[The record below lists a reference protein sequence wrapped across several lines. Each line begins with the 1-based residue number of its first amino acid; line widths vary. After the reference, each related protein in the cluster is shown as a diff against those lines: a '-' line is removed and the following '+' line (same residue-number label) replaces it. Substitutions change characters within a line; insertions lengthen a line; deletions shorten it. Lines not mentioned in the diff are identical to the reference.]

1 MRFARKSLSADV
13 TYTLGNANRTTIMI
27 SDGMK
32 LIACCAL
39 VLLMT
44 GCSTISLPQPR
55 AYSADISELLS
66 GRAMLGREVTEA
78 ELPNVD
84 LFAITPEMAAFAKSA
99 VRRGDSY
106 FEKVKALHV
115 ALLTSAEA
123 GGYGIVY
130 SAYITEPPIITFQ
143 QRHANCLSFT
153 LLYVALARSV
163 GLNAKVNEVEIPPT
177 WDMRN
182 KKDMV
187 FLRHVNVKVP
197 LLGES
202 TNILRRDDVVIDLEM
217 DRYRSNY
224 RQHEISDTLAT
235 AQFYSN
241 RAMEYMD
248 AGNFTDAFLSLRK
261 SISLNNQQSYVWSNL
276 GALYG
281 RKKLL
286 RESELAYLHALE
298 VNPDDLTVMN
308 NLSYHYNQAGNKEKA
323 LKFARL
329 AQRYRESNPFYK
341 YNLALSAF
349 EQQEYEPA
357 LHLVL
362 QAMDREKNDVRF
374 YELAATLY
382 EKLERPVKVL
392 KMQKKIK
399 KIKGE

>member
-1 MRFARKSLSADV
+1 
-13 TYTLGNANRTTIMI
+13 MI
-27 SDGMK
+27 SAGVK
-32 LIACCAL
+32 LIACGAL
-39 VLLMT
+39 VLLLSS
-44 GCSTISLPQPR
+44 CTIVTLPQSQP
-55 AYSADISELLS
+55 YSAEISELLS
-66 GRAMLGREVTEA
+66 GRAILGREVTEA

-84 LFAITPEMAAFAKSA
+84 VFALTPEMEAFAKGA

-115 ALLTSAEA
+115 ALLTSVEA
-123 GGYGIVY
+123 GGYGIAY
-130 SAYITEPPIITFQ
+130 SAYVTEPPIITFQ
-143 QRHANCLSFT
+143 QRRANCLSFT

-182 KKDMV
+182 RKDVV

-197 LLGES
+197 LPGDS
-202 TNILRRDDVVIDLEM
+202 INAMQRDDVVIDLEM
-217 DRYRSNY
+217 SRYRANY
-224 RQHEISDTLAT
+224 RQHEISDTLAS

-241 RAMEYMD
+241 RAMEYLD
-248 AGNFTDAFLSLRK
+248 AGNFNDAFLNLRK
-261 SISLNNQQSYVWSNL
+261 SINLNNQQSYVWSNL

-286 RESELAYLHALE
+286 REAGLAYLHALE
-298 VNPDDLTVMN
+298 LNPDDLTVMN
-308 NLSYHYNQAGNKEKA
+308 NLSYYYNQIGNKEKA

-349 EQQEYEPA
+349 EQKEYEQA
-357 LHLVL
+357 LQLVL
-362 QAMDREKNDVRF
+362 QAIAREKDDVRF

-382 EKLERPVKVL
+382 EKLDRPAKVQQ
-392 KMQKKIK
+392 MQKEIK
-399 KIKGE
+399 KITGE

>member
-1 MRFARKSLSADV
+1 
-13 TYTLGNANRTTIMI
+13 MI
-27 SDGMK
+27 SAGVK
-32 LIACCAL
+32 LIACGAL
-39 VLLMT
+39 VLLLSS
-44 GCSTISLPQPR
+44 CTIVTLPQPQP
-55 AYSADISELLS
+55 YSAEISELLS
-66 GRAMLGREVTEA
+66 GRAILGREVTEA

-84 LFAITPEMAAFAKSA
+84 VFALTPEMEAFAKGA

-115 ALLTSAEA
+115 ALLTSVEA
-123 GGYGIVY
+123 GGYGIAY
-130 SAYITEPPIITFQ
+130 SAYVTEPPIITFQ
-143 QRHANCLSFT
+143 QRRANCLSFT

-182 KKDMV
+182 RKDVV

-197 LLGES
+197 LPGDS
-202 TNILRRDDVVIDLEM
+202 INAMQRDDVVIDLEM
-217 DRYRSNY
+217 SRYRANY
-224 RQHEISDTLAT
+224 RQHEISDTLAS

-241 RAMEYMD
+241 RAMEYLD
-248 AGNFTDAFLSLRK
+248 AGNFNDAFLNLRK
-261 SISLNNQQSYVWSNL
+261 SINLNNQQSYVWSNL

-286 RESELAYLHALE
+286 REAGLAYLHALE
-298 VNPDDLTVMN
+298 LNPDDLTVMN
-308 NLSYHYNQAGNKEKA
+308 NLSYYYNQIGNKEKA

-349 EQQEYEPA
+349 EQKEYEQA
-357 LHLVL
+357 LQLVL
-362 QAMDREKNDVRF
+362 QAIAREKNDVRF

-382 EKLERPVKVL
+382 DKLNRADKVL
-392 KMQKKIK
+392 QMQNKIG
-399 KIKGE
+399 KIKGD

>member
-1 MRFARKSLSADV
+1 
-13 TYTLGNANRTTIMI
+13 MI
-27 SDGMK
+27 SDCMK

-39 VLLMT
+39 VLMIAS
-44 GCSTISLPQPR
+44 CSSVNLPKPR
-55 AYSADISELLS
+55 AYSADITELLS
-66 GRAMLGREVTEA
+66 GRAILGREVTDT
-78 ELPNVD
+78 ELPNID
-84 LFAITPEMAAFAKSA
+84 LFAITPEMEAFAKSA
-99 VRRGDSY
+99 VRRGDDY

-115 ALLTSAEA
+115 ALLTSAES
-123 GGYGIVY
+123 GGYGMVY
-130 SAYITEPPIITFQ
+130 SAYITEPPITTFQ

-182 KKDMV
+182 RKDMV

-197 LLGES
+197 LLGEI

-217 DRYRSNY
+217 HRYRANY

-241 RAMEYMD
+241 RAMEYLD

-276 GALYG
+276 GVLYG

-298 VNPDDLTVMN
+298 LNPEDLTVMN
-308 NLSYHYNQAGNKEKA
+308 NLSSHYRQAGNKAQA

-349 EQQEYEPA
+349 EQKEYQQA
-357 LHLVL
+357 LQLVL
-362 QAMDREKNDVRF
+362 QAVDREKNDVRF

-382 EKLERPVKVL
+382 EKLEQPAKVL
-392 KMQKKIK
+392 QMQKKIK

>member
-1 MRFARKSLSADV
+1 
-13 TYTLGNANRTTIMI
+13 MI
-27 SDGMK
+27 SDCMK

-39 VLLMT
+39 VLMIAS
-44 GCSTISLPQPR
+44 CSSVNLPKPR
-55 AYSADISELLS
+55 AYSADITELLS
-66 GRAMLGREVTEA
+66 GRAILGREVTDT
-78 ELPNVD
+78 ELPNID
-84 LFAITPEMAAFAKSA
+84 LFAITPEMEAFAKSA
-99 VRRGDSY
+99 VRRGDDY

-115 ALLTSAEA
+115 ALLTSAES
-123 GGYGIVY
+123 GGYGMVY
-130 SAYITEPPIITFQ
+130 SAYITEPPITTFQ

-182 KKDMV
+182 RKDMV

-197 LLGES
+197 LLGEI

-217 DRYRSNY
+217 HRYRANY

-241 RAMEYMD
+241 RAMEYLD

-276 GALYG
+276 GVLYG

-286 RESELAYLHALE
+286 RESEVAYLHALE
-298 VNPDDLTVMN
+298 LNPEDLTVMN
-308 NLSYHYNQAGNKEKA
+308 NLSSHYRQVGNKAQA

-349 EQQEYEPA
+349 EQKEYQQA
-357 LHLVL
+357 LQLVL
-362 QAMDREKNDVRF
+362 QAVDREKNDVRF

-382 EKLERPVKVL
+382 EKLEQPAKVL
-392 KMQKKIK
+392 QMQKKIK

>member
-1 MRFARKSLSADV
+1 M
-13 TYTLGNANRTTIMI
+13 TNACI
-27 SDGMK
+27 K
-32 LIACCAL
+32 LLACYGL
-39 VLLMT
+39 VLLAT
-44 GCSTISLPQPR
+44 GCATISLSPPR
-55 AYSADISELLS
+55 AYSAEVAELLT
-66 GRAMLGREVTEA
+66 GRAIFGREVTEA

-84 LFAITPEMAAFAKSA
+84 LFAITPEMEAFAKRA

-123 GGYGIVY
+123 GGYGMVY
-130 SAYITEPPIITFQ
+130 RAFITEPPVITFQ

-182 KKDMV
+182 KRDLV

-217 DRYRSNY
+217 DRYRANY

-241 RAMEYMD
+241 RAMEYLD
-248 AGNFTDAFLSLRK
+248 TGNFFDAFLSLRK

-298 VNPDDLTVMN
+298 LNPDDLTVMN

-323 LKFARL
+323 LRFARL
-329 AQRYRESNPFYK
+329 AQRYRASNPFYK
-341 YNLALSAF
+341 YNLALSAL
-349 EQQEYEPA
+349 EQKEYEQA
-357 LHLVL
+357 LKLVL
-362 QAMDREKNDVRF
+362 QAMDREKDDVRF

-382 EKLERPVKVL
+382 EKLGRPAKVQQ
-392 KMQKKIK
+392 MQKEINKIT
-399 KIKGE
+399 GE

>member
-1 MRFARKSLSADV
+1 
-13 TYTLGNANRTTIMI
+13 MI
-27 SDGMK
+27 NTCIK
-32 LIACCAL
+32 LIVCCAL
-39 VLLMT
+39 VLLAT
-44 GCSTISLPQPR
+44 GCATIALPQPR
-55 AYSADISELLS
+55 AYSAEITELLS
-66 GRAMLGREVTEA
+66 GRAILGREVTEA

-84 LFAITPEMAAFAKSA
+84 LFAITPEMEAFAKRA
-99 VRRGDSY
+99 VRRGDGY

-115 ALLTSAEA
+115 ALLTAQED
-123 GGYGIVY
+123 GGHGIIY
-130 SAYITEPPIITFQ
+130 NAYVTEPPVVTFQ

-153 LLYVALARSV
+153 FLYVALARAV
-163 GLNAKVNEVEIPPT
+163 GLNARVNEVEIPPT

-197 LLGES
+197 LVGET

-217 DRYRSNY
+217 RRYRANY
-224 RQHEISDTLAT
+224 RQYEISDTLAT

-241 RAMEYMD
+241 RAMEYLD

-261 SISLNNQQSYVWSNL
+261 SISLNDRQSYVWSNL

-286 RESELAYLHALE
+286 RESELAYLHALDL
-298 VNPDDLTVMN
+298 NPEDLTVMN
-308 NLSYHYNQAGNKEKA
+308 NLSYHYSQAGNKEKA

-329 AQRYRESNPFYK
+329 AQRYRESNPYYK

-349 EQQEYEPA
+349 EQQEHEQA
-357 LHLVL
+357 LQLVQ
-362 QAMDREKNDVRF
+362 QAIAREDGDVRF

-382 EKLERPVKVL
+382 EKLERPAKVL
-392 KMQKKIK
+392 QMQKKIK
-399 KIKGE
+399 KLKGE

>member
-1 MRFARKSLSADV
+1 MI
-13 TYTLGNANRTTIMI
+13 NACT
-27 SDGMK
+27 K
-32 LIACCAL
+32 LIACCVLAL
-39 VLLMT
+39 LAT
-44 GCSTISLPQPR
+44 GCATITLPQPR
-55 AYSADISELLS
+55 TYSAEVAELLS
-66 GRAMLGREVTEA
+66 GRAILGREVTEA

-84 LFAITPEMAAFAKSA
+84 LFAITPEMAAFAKRA

-115 ALLTSAEA
+115 ALLTSEEA
-123 GGYGIVY
+123 GGYGMVY
-130 SAYITEPPIITFQ
+130 RAYITEPPILTFQ

-197 LLGES
+197 LMGET

-217 DRYRSNY
+217 HRYRSNY
-224 RQHEISDTLAT
+224 RQHEISDALAT

-241 RAMEYMD
+241 RAMEYLD
-248 AGNFTDAFLSLRK
+248 TGNFTDAFLSLRK

-286 RESELAYLHALE
+286 REAELAYLHALE
-298 VNPDDLTVMN
+298 LNPEDLTVMN

-329 AQRYRESNPFYK
+329 AQRYRESNPYYK

-349 EQQEYEPA
+349 EQKEYEQA
-357 LHLVL
+357 LQLVL
-362 QAMDREKNDVRF
+362 QAIGRENDDVRF

-382 EKLERPVKVL
+382 EKLDRPAKVL
-392 KMQKKIK
+392 QMQKKIK
-399 KIKGE
+399 RINGE

>member
-1 MRFARKSLSADV
+1 
-13 TYTLGNANRTTIMI
+13 MI
-27 SDGMK
+27 SAGVK
-32 LIACCAL
+32 LIACGAL
-39 VLLMT
+39 VLLLSS
-44 GCSTISLPQPR
+44 CTIVTLPQPQP
-55 AYSADISELLS
+55 YSAEISELLS
-66 GRAMLGREVTEA
+66 GRAILGREVTEA

-84 LFAITPEMAAFAKSA
+84 VFALTPEMEAFAKGA

-115 ALLTSAEA
+115 ALLASVEA
-123 GGYGIVY
+123 GGYGIAY
-130 SAYITEPPIITFQ
+130 SAYVTEPPIITFQ
-143 QRHANCLSFT
+143 QRRANCLSFT

-182 KKDMV
+182 RKDVV

-197 LLGES
+197 LPGDS
-202 TNILRRDDVVIDLEM
+202 INAMQRDDVVIDLEM
-217 DRYRSNY
+217 SRYRANY
-224 RQHEISDTLAT
+224 RQHEISDTLAS

-241 RAMEYMD
+241 RAMEYLD
-248 AGNFTDAFLSLRK
+248 AGNFNDAFLNLRK
-261 SISLNNQQSYVWSNL
+261 SINLNNQQSYVWSNL

-286 RESELAYLHALE
+286 REAGLAYLHALE
-298 VNPDDLTVMN
+298 LNPDDLTVMN
-308 NLSYHYNQAGNKEKA
+308 NLSYYYNQIGNKEKA

-349 EQQEYEPA
+349 EQKEYEQA
-357 LHLVL
+357 LQLVL
-362 QAMDREKNDVRF
+362 QAIAREKNDVRF

-382 EKLERPVKVL
+382 DKLNRPDKVL
-392 KMQKKIK
+392 QMQNKIG
-399 KIKGE
+399 KIKGD

>member
-1 MRFARKSLSADV
+1 
-13 TYTLGNANRTTIMI
+13 MI
-27 SDGMK
+27 SAGVK
-32 LIACCAL
+32 LIACGAL
-39 VLLMT
+39 VLLLSS
-44 GCSTISLPQPR
+44 CTIVTLPQPQP
-55 AYSADISELLS
+55 YSAEISELLS
-66 GRAMLGREVTEA
+66 GRAILGREVTEA

-84 LFAITPEMAAFAKSA
+84 VFALTPEMEAFAKGA

-115 ALLTSAEA
+115 ALLTSVEA
-123 GGYGIVY
+123 GGYGIAY
-130 SAYITEPPIITFQ
+130 SAYVTEPPIITFQ
-143 QRHANCLSFT
+143 QRRANCLSFT

-182 KKDMV
+182 RKDVV

-197 LLGES
+197 LPGDS
-202 TNILRRDDVVIDLEM
+202 INAMQRDDVVIDLEM
-217 DRYRSNY
+217 SRYRANY
-224 RQHEISDTLAT
+224 RQHEISDTLAS

-241 RAMEYMD
+241 RAMEYLD
-248 AGNFTDAFLSLRK
+248 AGNFNDAFLNLRK
-261 SISLNNQQSYVWSNL
+261 SINLNNQQSYVWSNL

-286 RESELAYLHALE
+286 REAGLAYLHALE
-298 VNPDDLTVMN
+298 LNPDDLTVMN
-308 NLSYHYNQAGNKEKA
+308 NLSYYYNQIGNKEKA

-349 EQQEYEPA
+349 EQKEYEQA
-357 LHLVL
+357 LQLVL
-362 QAMDREKNDVRF
+362 QAIAREKDDVRF

-382 EKLERPVKVL
+382 EKLDRPAKVQQ
-392 KMQKKIK
+392 MQKEIK
-399 KIKGE
+399 KITGE